1 MDGLDRMSNEARK
14 FLPVIFLK
22 KNWKG
27 SVSSSMVG
35 CGIKRST
42 ERVLSEVL
50 GSRFWAE
57 RIRKSMEKEEER
69 VENMRYV
76 LSSCNFRFSLS
87 RPFS

>member
-1 MDGLDRMSNEARK
+1 
-14 FLPVIFLK
+14 
-22 KNWKG
+22 
-27 SVSSSMVG
+27 MVG
-35 CGIKRST
+35 CGIKRRI

-69 VENMRYV
+69 VKNMRYV
-76 LSSCNFRFSLS
+76 LSSCNFRFSLP